1 MKKTI
6 ICGCTV
12 FSRHLRYT
20 LEHDANIKIAS
31 YCISVEYMK
40 EQEFDGHSIVPF
52 EELNDI
58 FGKENFRVLITVG
71 YRGMNEGRKKIFHQC
86 EELGYEVASFVESTA
101 RVDAEYI
108 GRGNIILGNSCLQP
122 FSRIGDGN
130 LMCDALVGHGSS
142 VGNFNYIAP
151 RCTIAGHTRI
161 GNNCFIGV
169 GACVCDNI
177 SVGDYSLI
185 GAGTTLTRSIDS
197 NSVVAAP
204 KVRVKEGRPEILGG
218 IFK

>member
-20 LEHDANIKIAS
+20 MEHDAKIDIAS
-31 YCISVEYMK
+31 YCVSSEYMK
-40 EQEFDGHSIVPF
+40 EKEFDGRPIVPF
-52 EELNDI
+52 EKLNDI
-58 FGKENFRVLITVG
+58 FGKDNFRVLITVG
-71 YRGMNEGRKKIFHQC
+71 YRGMNTGREKVFYQC
-86 EELGYEVASFVESTA
+86 EELRYEIASFIESTA

-130 LMCDALVGHGSS
+130 LMCDALVGHGST
-142 VGNFNYIAP
+142 VENFNYLAP
-151 RCTIAGHTRI
+151 RCTVAGLTKI
-161 GNNCFIGV
+161 GNNCFIGI
-169 GACVCDNI
+169 GACIGDNI
-177 SVGDYSLI
+177 SVGDYTLI
-185 GAGTTLTRSIDS
+185 GAGTTLTKSIDS

-204 KVRVKEGRPEILGG
+204 IVRVKKGRPEILGG